1 LLKLISNIYRLSI
14 LKRSLTFR
22 LTVYTAV
29 ETNGVKTMERAID
42 SILISAMVGIAFLAN
57 YSYLMS

>member
-1 LLKLISNIYRLSI
+1 MSEP
-14 LKRSLTFR
+14 TFC
-22 LTVYTAV
+22 LTVTLTV
-29 ETNGVKTMERAID
+29 EQNGVNAMERAID